1 MVKRIT
7 GTDPIGLDTLENIA
21 FKINEFCSKNS
32 VNPYIIS
39 HTYVLTD
46 TQGQQLYTAL
56 LTWERISEQQDLG
69 FNLGPGRRM

>member
-39 HTYVLTD
+39 HTYVKTIND
-46 TQGQQLYTAL
+46 VPYYSAL
-56 LTWERISEQQDLG
+56 LTWERISEHQNFDG
-69 FNLGPGRRM
+69 NFGPGRRM